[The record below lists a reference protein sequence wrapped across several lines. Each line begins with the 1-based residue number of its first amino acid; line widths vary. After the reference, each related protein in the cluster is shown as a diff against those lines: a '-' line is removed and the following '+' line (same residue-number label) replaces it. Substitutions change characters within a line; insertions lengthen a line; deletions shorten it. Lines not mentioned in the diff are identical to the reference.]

1 MHVIR
6 RGLTFPGGMAAD
18 LARCPVSWSVIGCRS
33 SLMYFSVR
41 THSHSR
47 IVNRFPQIA
56 SFIVHT
62 ARLSLTWT
70 STDFPPT
77 SGICLQFIK
86 TCRLGKNW
94 AKIVQ
99 CELGISCKYGRAPV
113 KYYLW
118 PLSRLT
124 FWSFPSPMRPTHIV
138 LTPWP
143 VNEIPRLSLSH
154 AWSFNRPSLIL
165 YF

>member
-47 IVNRFPQIA
+47 IVNRRQLQIFSIPNISWVSATRRRFPQIA

-62 ARLSLTWT
+62 AWLPLAWT

-77 SGICLQFIK
+77 SDICLQFIK
-86 TCRLGKNW
+86 TCRRGKNW

-99 CELGISCKYGRAPV
+99 CELSISCKYGRAPV
-113 KYYLW
+113 NNYLW

-124 FWSFPSPMRPTHIV
+124 F
-138 LTPWP
+138 
-143 VNEIPRLSLSH
+143 
-154 AWSFNRPSLIL
+154 
-165 YF
+165 